1 MNVPSQ
7 TRNSVSEDRLA
18 FVVLCLG
25 FVLTGVVTVL
35 IGQVLPVFINRW
47 GMSDQLAGFFF
58 TTQFLGSLLGTLL
71 SSVIVQAK
79 GFRYAIVLG
88 FLMIVLGVGALN
100 TGSKLLAFAAV
111 ATYGGGYGLVV
122 PGTNLWVAENS
133 GHRSAAALNVL
144 NLAWGI
150 GAVSCPGLILFAIRT
165 HSLSLVLYLIAA
177 VAAAISV
184 SLLYTSLDSK
194 AATAPVTNAAAYTPD
209 TSFFIVVAL
218 SALFFVYVGNETGIS
233 GWAAAFAK
241 RLDVPGGT
249 RYVLAPTFFF
259 AALLGGRGLASFV
272 LLRVKEHWV
281 AIFGL
286 VLAAAGNFTLLR
298 STSVTQ
304 AIASV
309 TVIGFGLSSLYPIY
323 IAWLSKWFGARARK
337 VGGVLFSFGALGG
350 AIPPWLVG
358 IVSTHAGGLQ
368 YGLLVPLVSSV
379 LMLLIVGM
387 LRKQFQA

>member
-1 MNVPSQ
+1 MNVTSQ
-7 TRNSVSEDRLA
+7 TKNSASQDRFA
-18 FVVLCLG
+18 FLVLCLG

-47 GMSDQLAGFFF
+47 GMTDQLAGFFF

-71 SSVIVQAK
+71 SSVIVENK
-79 GFRYAIVLG
+79 GFRYAIILG
-88 FLMIVLGVGALN
+88 FLMMVLGVGALN
-100 TGSKLLAFAAV
+100 IGSKLVAFAAV
-111 ATYGGGYGLVV
+111 AVYGGGYGLVV

-133 GHRSAAALNVL
+133 SNRSAAALNIL

-165 HSLSLVLYLIAA
+165 HSLTLVLYLIAA
-177 VAAAISV
+177 VAAALSF

-194 AATAPVTNAAAYTPD
+194 PVATAATNASTHVPD

-218 SALFFVYVGNETGIS
+218 SALFFIYVGNETGIS

-272 LLRVKEHWV
+272 LFRVKEHWV

-286 VLAAAGNFTLLR
+286 LLAAGGNFALLR
-298 STSVTQ
+298 STTVSQ

-309 TVIGFGLSSLYPIY
+309 TVIGLGLSSLYPIY
-323 IAWLSKWFGARARK
+323 IAWLSKWFGARARR

-358 IVSTHAGGLQ
+358 IVSTHEGGLQ
-368 YGLLVPLVSSV
+368 YGLLVPFFSSV
-379 LMLLIVGM
+379 AMLIVVLL
-387 LRKQFQA
+387 LRKQFRN

>member
-150 GAVSCPGLILFAIRT
+150 GAVSCPGLILFAYS
-165 HSLSLVLYLIAA
+165 HPLPFAGALSDCGSRRRDQRFVTVYFAGFQGSYCA
-177 VAAAISV
+177 SDKCCSV
-184 SLLYTSLDSK
+184 HAGHQFFYRRSFK
-194 AATAPVTNAAAYTPD
+194 R
-209 TSFFIVVAL
+209 SFFCL
-218 SALFFVYVGNETGIS
+218 C
-233 GWAAAFAK
+233 
-241 RLDVPGGT
+241 R
-249 RYVLAPTFFF
+249 
-259 AALLGGRGLASFV
+259 
-272 LLRVKEHWV
+272 
-281 AIFGL
+281 
-286 VLAAAGNFTLLR
+286 
-298 STSVTQ
+298 Q
-304 AIASV
+304 
-309 TVIGFGLSSLYPIY
+309 
-323 IAWLSKWFGARARK
+323 
-337 VGGVLFSFGALGG
+337 
-350 AIPPWLVG
+350 
-358 IVSTHAGGLQ
+358 
-368 YGLLVPLVSSV
+368 
-379 LMLLIVGM
+379 
-387 LRKQFQA
+387 